1 MSSIYNSAEQGPVI
15 FLKLRR
21 WKFCDRPDV
30 LFQEKVVP
38 IMENVPSP
46 NFFLLF
52 VRKVTP
58 GVVLETVL
66 SDCTG
71 GDAVSVSVYD
81 WLIHLILNV
90 SKKSG

>member
-1 MSSIYNSAEQGPVI
+1 M
-15 FLKLRR
+15 
-21 WKFCDRPDV
+21 
-30 LFQEKVVP
+30 P

-66 SDCTG
+66 GDCTG

-81 WLIHLILNV
+81 
-90 SKKSG
+90 